1 MEYVRA
7 YTRRISWERSTIDI
21 TKALAL
27 GARGVLVSR
36 PLMWGLA
43 AYGADGVR
51 AVIELLQSDVA
62 RNMGALGAP
71 SLTQLN
77 RSMVRVHRR

>member
-1 MEYVRA
+1 MADAIEK
-7 YTRRISWERSTIDI
+7 TIRRCM
-21 TKALAL
+21 
-27 GARGVLVSR
+27 VQ
-36 PLMWGLA
+36 LMWGLA
-43 AYGADGVR
+43 SYGADRVR

-71 SLTQLN
+71 NLSQLS